1 MLGEITLEKLGEQGM
16 PLTKTPP
23 KFKSPYLPEHL
34 DKIPLSSSFSS
45 GSDGKESACN
55 VGDLSSIPESGRS
68 PGKGNGNPL
77 QYSYPENSMDSGAWC
92 ATVHGVAKSQTRL
105 SN

>member
-55 VGDLSSIPESGRS
+55 VGDLGSIPESGRS
-68 PGKGNGNPL
+68 PGEGN
-77 QYSYPENSMDSGAWC
+77 SYPRDR
-92 ATVHGVAKSQTRL
+92 KSVV
-105 SN
+105 